1 MYSAIYFLIGGWQ
14 VQVKFIIMLMP
25 GPKRTRRVSV
35 IIRIVAFVAVFFLLY
50 AVVPQLAFF
59 DGARAE
65 LRELQPLW
73 LVAAGVAFL
82 ATYAAA
88 ALMYACLSRRRI
100 PLGRTMLIQVAAAF
114 ANRLLPAGSGAVA
127 VSYGYLRRRHYNGP
141 EAAGI
146 IAMNNVLGVVGHVCI
161 VVVALALDPS
171 VLHRIRLPAVSW
183 SAGLLVIAVAAVC
196 IVFWHWHKRT
206 LRFVRSMFRDLTR
219 YERRPGKIM
228 LALGISI
235 CLTLLYTLSF
245 YCCVR
250 ACGLELGSTATL
262 VVFTFSVLVGAVTP
276 SPGGAGGVEVALV
289 GGLAGFGVAP
299 ASALAVALSYRLIT
313 FWLALLLGAAGLS
326 IVLRNHLVTP

>member
-1 MYSAIYFLIGGWQ
+1 
-14 VQVKFIIMLMP
+14 MLML
-25 GPKRTRRVSV
+25 GSKYSRRTSV
-35 IIRIVAFVAVFFLLY
+35 IIRIIAFMAVFFLLY

-59 DGARAE
+59 SGARAE
-65 LRELQPLW
+65 LRKLQPLW
-73 LVAAGVAFL
+73 LIAAAGSFL
-82 ATYAAA
+82 GTYVVA

-100 PLGRTMLIQVAAAF
+100 PLGRTVLIQVAAAF

-171 VLHRIRLPAVSW
+171 VLHRIHLPALSW
-183 SAGLLVIAVAAVC
+183 SAGLLVVATAAAG
-196 IVFWHWHKRT
+196 IVFWHWRKRT
-206 LRFVRSMFRDLTR
+206 LRFAKSMFRDLTR
-219 YERRPGKIM
+219 YERRPTQVT
-228 LALGISI
+228 LAFGISI

-250 ACGLELGSTATL
+250 ACGLELGGTATL
-262 VVFTFSVLVGAVTP
+262 VIFTFSVLVGAVTP
-276 SPGGAGGVEVALV
+276 SPGGAGGVEAALV

-299 ASALAVALSYRLIT
+299 ASALAIALSYRLIT
-313 FWLALLLGAAGLS
+313 FWLALLLGAVGFS